1 MQPFAPRSSPFAAP
15 LLLAVALLGM
25 SPSPQAAD
33 ARLGAQIC
41 AVLTTVLPEVQQFS
55 PEAARSRLVAAI
67 NMKFQDDADKLRE
80 VRSAI
85 DREATAACRKER
97 EGLMQIM
104 RTLSLSE
111 AFDQSW

>member
-1 MQPFAPRSSPFAAP
+1 MQPYAPRFRPFAALP
-15 LLLAVALLGM
+15 LLAAALLGV
-25 SPSPQAAD
+25 SPAPQAAD

-41 AVLTTVLPEVQQFS
+41 AVLATVLPEVRQFS

-111 AFDQSW
+111 AFEQNW

>member
-1 MQPFAPRSSPFAAP
+1 MQPLASRSRPLTTP
-15 LLLAVALLGM
+15 LLLAVALLGS

-33 ARLGAQIC
+33 ARLGTQIC
-41 AVLTTVLPEVQQFS
+41 AVLTTVLPEVQQFG
-55 PEAARSRLVAAI
+55 PEAARARFVAAI
-67 NMKFQDDADKLRE
+67 NMKFQDDGAKLRE

-111 AFDQSW
+111 AFEASW